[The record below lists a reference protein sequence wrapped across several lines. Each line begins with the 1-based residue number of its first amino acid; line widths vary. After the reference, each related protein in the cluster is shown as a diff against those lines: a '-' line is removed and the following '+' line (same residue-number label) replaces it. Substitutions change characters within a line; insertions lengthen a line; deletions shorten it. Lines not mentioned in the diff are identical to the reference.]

1 MSNTIKSSVL
11 LFAIG
16 GKSTKTLTVCP
27 TARLGGDYVIRKSVT
42 GSSRHPTTGA
52 FASKMK
58 MSNLLLVVEAI
69 LTKKVAALCS
79 ETGISYIEYDSTGYL
94 YDDTTGT
101 FYTNASNLSKTACL
115 TALFLAQK
123 SDSTFNETF
132 AIAWNS
138 VEKAF
143 RENGTVEPELIA
155 TLCDCFYYDFAE
167 SFGKEK
173 EFQVEPFELTQHKN
187 VEQAIRT
194 GVLHSATEP
203 QLEPYLIPIFNEIEY
218 DATSISGSGKSYT
231 SAGGVDPWYN
241 EVKSGIHDL
250 GYEWT
255 PEQQSKIREMS
266 FLDTYVPCDAF
277 RMLVSVIESELSDV
291 IDRISMGKT
300 GKDAIRGNYVNCI
313 LVGKPGTGKTTLA
326 EALSAALGLPIY
338 TIPLSKNSEEDEF
351 TGKTK
356 VVKGGLEFKSTPF
369 LECFKNGGIGVFEEF
384 NMANQAMLMGS
395 IGQAIEPPFVLYQDG
410 YEEIHRHPMSV
421 FIFTMNAATQ
431 GASEPNEA
439 LTSRAPMTLIMDDP
453 KKEDFIQILEKKGYP
468 SKNVKAVYSVFT
480 DILEYLKNEAGS
492 EELCMCVTLRHCIGA
507 LKLMENGFSF
517 EMAIQNTMIGSISIR
532 DQALANDVFTHVV
545 KAKKY
550 IK

>member
-1 MSNTIKSSVL
+1 MATKFNDL
-11 LFAIG
+11 LFSVKKATAKTIISPIAVLG
-16 GKSTKTLTVCP
+16 QDYLFGKG
-27 TARLGGDYVIRKSVT
+27 AT
-42 GSSRHPTTGA
+42 GSTRHPKGNN
-52 FASKMK
+52 KMK
-58 MSNLLLVVEAI
+58 MSRLLLAAEVI
-69 LTKKVAALCS
+69 LTKKVAALVS
-79 ETGISYIEYDSTGYL
+79 ETGVAYIEYDSAAYM
-94 YDDTTGT
+94 YDSGAGK
-101 FYTNASNLSKTACL
+101 FYTTAISSPSQTGL
-115 TALFLAQK
+115 LATLFLSQK
-123 SDSTFNETF
+123 SEPTFSETF
-132 AIAWNS
+132 DVAWNM
-138 VEKAF
+138 VEERF
-143 RENGTVEPELIA
+143 RRSGRIEPEILA
-155 TLCDCFYYDFAE
+155 NLCDCFYYDLKAIAG
-167 SFGKEK
+167 STDASID
-173 EFQVEPFELTQHKN
+173 VELFDTAQRIQ

-194 GVLHSATEP
+194 GVLHLATEP
-203 QLEPYLIPIFNEIEY
+203 NFDPYLIPVFREIEY
-218 DATSISGSGKSYT
+218 DGAASPAY
-231 SAGGVDPWYN
+231 SAGTTTATAVLDPWF
-241 EVKSGIHDL
+241 EDCKAGTHDL
-250 GYEWT
+250 GYEWA
-255 PEQQSKIREMS
+255 PEQQSKIRELS
-266 FLDTYVPCDAF
+266 FLEGYVPCDAF
-277 RMLVSVIESELSDV
+277 RMLVSVVESELTDV
-291 IDRISMGKT
+291 IDRISIGKS

-326 EALSAALGLPIY
+326 EALSATLGLPIY

-453 KKEDFIQILEKKGYP
+453 KKEDFIQILQKKGYP
-468 SKNVKAVYSVFT
+468 SKNVNAVYSVFT
-480 DILEYLKNEAGS
+480 DILEYLKSEAGS

-517 EMAIQNTMIGSISIR
+517 EMAIQNTMVGSLAIR